1 MLFRSADKIRAA
13 KWIQRLCLID
23 TEACAIAKGVRND
36 YMMVLVGYLTNR
48 CLIGPF
54 QEFPMEKLI
63 PLPEIAKMYAKE
75 GQPVTDPNHPRTA
88 QFFQDMPTPAEG
100 AFALI
105 ACTGDLYEPKYG

>member
-23 TEACAIAKGVRND
+23 TESCAIAKGVRND
-36 YMMVLVGYLTNR
+36 YTMVLVGYLTNR